1 MDTKPCSRPAS
12 NWSAKTCSWGSVGGA
27 GPVLLLLAPPVAAA
41 FALSNRSA
49 VSPNHSTC
57 ALAFAATLGGGGFG
71 AGAGPAFAVAGT
83 AGGHGGG
90 RVPQGTRPGSIAA
103 DADTWI
109 IHHIILCTW
118 RDRMCSKTPFIM
130 CMDVPKHGQAFK
142 EAAGSS
148 LSEKATGSSFFWNC
162 TQPNMCATML
172 HYNNMDG

>member
-1 MDTKPCSRPAS
+1 MSRPAS

-57 ALAFAATLGGGGFG
+57 AFAFAATFGRGFG
-71 AGAGPAFAVAGT
+71 AGAGPAFAVAGA

-90 RVPQGTRPGSIAA
+90 RVPRGTRPGSIAA